1 MINTILF
8 DLDGTLLDFDQKEF
22 LKLYFEGI
30 VKKFIPHGYQKD
42 VVINALFEGVKAM
55 LENDGSATN
64 EEVFWNRFN
73 FFLPDQLYFFE
84 TEFLNYYQ
92 NEFNEIKRIVKDNKY
107 AHLAVEE
114 LKKKNYEIILATNPL
129 FPKVA
134 THTRID
140 WAGFKVEDFNLI
152 TTFEDSKF
160 CKPNPLYYDEVL
172 KKINKQPTECLMVG
186 NDVEDDLVAEKLG
199 IDTYLITDN
208 ILNEKKIDI
217 SRFKNGT
224 YKDFYEY
231 VLKLESVNK

>member
-8 DLDGTLLDFDQKEF
+8 DLDGTLLDFDQKKF

-231 VLKLESVNK
+231 DLKLESVNK